1 MKEKKLLLLFVM
13 ESLGW
18 LKGFKLEV
26 PQEVSFGV
34 SVPQAAPYLAEQC
47 AGLHRNAPYYRT
59 TKK

>member
-1 MKEKKLLLLFVM
+1 MERKKLLLFVM

-34 SVPQAAPYLAEQC
+34 SVPQATPYLAEQC
-47 AGLHRNAPYYRT
+47 AGLYKNAPYHRT

>member
-1 MKEKKLLLLFVM
+1 MFVM

-34 SVPQAAPYLAEQC
+34 SVPQATPYLAEQC
-47 AGLHRNAPYYRT
+47 AGLYKNAPYHRT